1 MVLAALYEAVS
12 MGVVMSFMG
21 VITRPEKVYDYP
33 FVYELAIFL
42 NDVNGS
48 DMMLPLKIVFVTI
61 VISGVIR
68 SLLLYVST
76 RVSFIAVTD
85 MGSC

>member
-1 MVLAALYEAVS
+1 
-12 MGVVMSFMG
+12 
-21 VITRPEKVYDYP
+21 VIRGWPHDGGLPTRFRTEPN
-33 FVYELAIFL
+33 FL

-48 DMMLPLKIVFVTI
+48 DMMLPLTIVFVTI

-76 RVSFIAVTD
+76 RVSFVAK
-85 MGSC
+85 MGVEYEM